1 MTPGIGPD
9 SVIEVR
15 SSLPGIIIAVQ
26 MPKTALRHARAGQL
40 DVPFQ
45 QPARLDCPISFAPPQ
60 PGAMALPSDRQ

>member
-45 QPARLDCPISFAPPQ
+45 QPASLTVS
-60 PGAMALPSDRQ
+60 